1 VVSTFGWRWVFL
13 GIIPLAVAVAALAIR
28 PMRHYGA
35 AAFTGAPSRIPHAV
49 AAAGG
54 VGAMATG
61 LQMANPVGAVV
72 LTLAGGGTAWWALRT
87 LLPAGIEVARNAAGT
102 AKLVGTTRTTKS
114 ASPFAN
120 FDQCSAVLFQ
130 ETVVPQQEALAA
142 LAVTLRL
149 ADGSIRRRADVLAAF
164 KRQHPCPAN
173 GATTGACPGWAM
185 DHIVPLVCG
194 GCDEVSNLQW
204 LPNQIKSAAG
214 IYPKDRWEQRVYC
227 KG

>member
-1 VVSTFGWRWVFL
+1 MRKTLLALLLAL
-13 GIIPLAVAVAALAIR
+13 GYAE
-28 PMRHYGA
+28 A
-35 AAFTGAPSRIPHAV
+35 AAADPLVEARYCGAPV
-49 AAAGG
+49 
-54 VGAMATG
+54 
-61 LQMANPVGAVV
+61 
-72 LTLAGGGTAWWALRT
+72 
-87 LLPAGIEVARNAAGT
+87 
-102 AKLVGTTRTTKS
+102 
-114 ASPFAN
+114 
-120 FDQCSAVLFQ
+120 
-130 ETVVPQQEALAA
+130 
-142 LAVTLRL
+142 RL

-173 GATTGACPGWAM
+173 GATSGACPGWAM